1 MIWQDVVLMVGGF
14 VFAIA
19 LFPSIFSA
27 HKPSRITCLAT
38 GIVLVVF
45 AIAYATLGL
54 TLATISTALT
64 ALCWFI
70 LLGQKRR

>member
-14 VFAIA
+14 IFAIA
-19 LFPSIFSA
+19 LFPSILSA
-27 HKPSRITCLAT
+27 HKPSRITCLLT
-38 GIVLVVF
+38 GIVLLAF
-45 AIAYATLGL
+45 MGAYATLGL

-70 LLGQKRR
+70 LLGQRRR